1 MKTPDLGQPAAVNP
15 FRIRLTVTANF
26 TLKALE
32 NVGAR
37 QLIFFSAG
45 NLIIEQIMF
54 PKRTKSY
61 FQS

>member
-26 TLKALE
+26 TLKE
-32 NVGAR
+32 KVGAR